1 MKKFVRHF
9 SRATVICLE
18 IAGVVSLV
26 VVLAWLGLLWR
37 LNQGPLSI
45 TPYLTTRFEQAF
57 DRDIE
62 GFKFKLGGAQLIWGG
77 RFQPFEIEMNQLAV
91 TRDDATP
98 VLAIKRLRVQLSK
111 RNLVF
116 GRIVPRV
123 IRLYGP
129 ALAVIRQEDGKF
141 ALNLGDED
149 DVPKPVVEEPL
160 PALPKPPQILP
171 SEESRQQL
179 VRGILDLL
187 RDRSGLGLLDGL
199 QEINISDAKVL
210 YEDRIMKVR
219 WMSRDADVA
228 VSRTSKGLAANAQM
242 SLDMGAN
249 ARASVRAEIKY
260 NWETRRTGALFAL
273 TGFNPAVL
281 AQESESLKVLSG
293 IDMPVTSSVT
303 LSLDPDFRPATARFV
318 MGGKNG
324 TFNALDLY
332 PEPLPVKNLFMQGS
346 LDAATGT
353 AEITQLKLDIGSDTD
368 AANGG
373 DTDAPKGNDAP
384 KKNPQAALTA
394 KVVTEEGGVR
404 VATVAGTLI
413 NTPMDDLHKYWPAAL
428 APDPRAW
435 VTTRLTAGIAHN
447 ATIAMVLAY
456 DANAEKKVS
465 VRELG
470 GDIDFTGIDVNYL
483 STMPPVLDVDGHAK
497 YDRTSFKMDLAGG
510 KLLDMKVGKSKVN
523 ITDLDKVGNS
533 GHCQIEVISNAEG
546 SLRSALKVIDS
557 KPLQFPEKL
566 GIKSAEVE
574 GKTKVD
580 LTLKFPIKKA
590 LTLPEIRIDAKADLN
605 DVKLKDI
612 VAGLDLTGGPMA
624 LDVNNDRLKV
634 KGKGALG
641 GMPATFDWL
650 KNFTPGADVSMT
662 VKADATLD
670 APGLAAFGVPA
681 VMGVSGRLPA
691 NIDYTLKSDKS
702 AVLVLQGDAKPF
714 GFKLD
719 IIDFAKPEGYD
730 GKIGLTLSLLAN
742 KVQKISG
749 LSLTG
754 AGLSMKGDIDFAD
767 DAKGGIE
774 VRKASLKEFNF
785 GDTSVAVEIESKG
798 GGYNIR
804 ATGRQVDASALFKEN
819 NKPGDDGDAAR
830 QTAPIRLNLSAGRMI
845 TGKDRGLDN
854 VRIVLVKNAWK
865 RIDQMELDAKSGK
878 GKITLRYLPVG
889 NAHTLKFEASDAG
902 TALAA
907 LGISKSIKGGSLVIN
922 GRPHPQGGARDMVGS
937 AALSNFKINDAPV
950 IAKLL
955 NAMSLVGIMQLMSND
970 GLAFKKARVD
980 FVWLDK
986 GQPQQP
992 QNVRLL
998 KLKDG
1003 KTFGSSLGLT
1013 FEGSIDNWK
1022 NTYNLEGTIVPA
1034 SGVSKFLNIIP
1045 IVGQILTAGGEGIFA
1060 ATYTIKGTKADPVV
1074 SVNPLAVLAPGILRK
1089 IFFE

>member
-1 MKKFVRHF
+1 MKKIVRHF

-18 IAGVVSLV
+18 IAGVISLV
-26 VVLAWLGLLWR
+26 LVMAWLGLLWR
-37 LNQGPLSI
+37 LSQGPLSI
-45 TPYLTTRFEQAF
+45 NPYLTTRIEQAF
-57 DRDIE
+57 DRDIN
-62 GFKFKLGGAQLIWGG
+62 GFNFKMGGAQLIWGG
-77 RFQPFEIEMNQLAV
+77 RFQPFEIEMENLAV

-141 ALNLGDED
+141 ALNLGDENET
-149 DVPKPVVEEPL
+149 PKPVVEEPL
-160 PALPKPPQILP
+160 PALPKPEAANPD
-171 SEESRQQL
+171 EKSRQEL
-179 VRGILDLL
+179 VRGMLDML
-187 RDRSGLGLLDGL
+187 RERSGLGMLDGL
-199 QEINISDAKVL
+199 GEINISDAKLL
-210 YEDRIMKVR
+210 YEDRIMQVR
-219 WMSRDADVA
+219 WMSRDADVM

-242 SLDMGAN
+242 SLDMGGD
-249 ARASVRAEIKY
+249 ARASLRAQIKY
-260 NWETRRTGALFAL
+260 NWQNRKTAAKFAL
-273 TGFNPAVL
+273 TGFNPAGL
-281 AQESESLKVLSG
+281 AQDSDALKILTG
-293 IDMPVTSSVT
+293 INMPLTSSVS
-303 LSLDPDFRPATARFV
+303 LSLDPEFRPATARFV
-318 MGGKNG
+318 VGGKNG
-324 TFNALDLY
+324 TVNVLDMY
-332 PEPLPVKNLFMQGS
+332 PEPLPVRNLFMQGS
-346 LDAATGT
+346 LDAATRT
-353 AEITQLKLDIGSDTD
+353 AEISQLKLDIGNNEDP
-368 AANGG
+368 A
-373 DTDAPKGNDAP
+373 
-384 KKNPQAALTA
+384 KKPQAVLNV
-394 KVVTEEGGVR
+394 KVATEDGGAH
-404 VATVAGTLI
+404 VATVAGTLV
-413 NTPMDDLHKYWPAAL
+413 NTPMDDLHKYWPATL
-428 APDPRAW
+428 APDPRDW
-435 VTTRLTAGIAHN
+435 VTKRLTKGTAQN

-456 DANAEKKVS
+456 DPAAEKKVT

-483 STMPPVLDVDGHAK
+483 PTMPPVLDVSGHAK
-497 YDRTSFKMDLAGG
+497 YDRTSFLMDLKGG

-523 ITDLDKVGNS
+523 ITDLDKIGNG

-546 SLRSALKVIDS
+546 ALKSALKVIDS
-557 KPLQFPEKL
+557 KPLEYPEKL
-566 GIKSAEVE
+566 GLKSAETE
-574 GKTKVD
+574 GRTKVD
-580 LTLKFPIKKA
+580 LTLKFPIKKS
-590 LTLPEIRIDAKADLN
+590 LTLPEIRIDAKADLD

-612 VAGLDLTGGPMA
+612 VAGLDLTGGPMQ

-650 KNFTPGADVSMT
+650 KNFTPGADVSMK
-662 VKADATLD
+662 VKADAVLD

-681 VMGVSGRLPA
+681 VMGVSGTLPA
-691 NIDYTLKSDKS
+691 KIDYTLKSDKS
-702 AVLVLQGDAKPF
+702 AVLELDGDAKPF
-714 GFKLD
+714 GFELD
-719 IIDFAKPEGYD
+719 IIDFAKPAGND
-730 GKIGLTLSLLAN
+730 GKIGLTLSLAAN
-742 KVQKISG
+742 KLKKISG

-767 DAKGGIE
+767 DGKGGVE
-774 VRKASLKEFNF
+774 VSRASLKEFNF
-785 GDTSVAVEIESKG
+785 GDTSVAVEIETKG

-819 NKPGDDGDAAR
+819 NKPGDDAEAAK
-830 QTAPIRLNLSAGRMI
+830 QAAPIRLNLSAARMI

-889 NAHTLKFEASDAG
+889 KSHSLKFEASDAG

-907 LGISKSIKGGSLVIN
+907 LGLSKSIKGGTLVIN
-922 GRPHPQGGARDMVGS
+922 GRPHPQGGSRDMVGS
-937 AALSNFKINDAPV
+937 AALNDFTLNDAPV

-955 NAMSLVGIMQLMSND
+955 NAMSLVGIMQLLSND
-970 GLAFKKARVD
+970 GLSFKKARVD

-1022 NTYNLEGTIVPA
+1022 NVYNLEGTIVPA

-1045 IVGQILTAGGEGIFA
+1045 IVGTILTAGGEGIFA
-1060 ATYTIKGTKADPVV
+1060 ATYTVKGTKADPVV
-1074 SVNPLAVLAPGILRK
+1074 SVNPLSALAPGILRK

>member
-1 MKKFVRHF
+1 MKKIVRHF

-18 IAGVVSLV
+18 IAGVLSLV
-26 VVLAWLGLLWR
+26 VVLAWLGILWR
-37 LNQGPLSI
+37 LSQGPLSI
-45 TPYLTTRFEQAF
+45 PSSLTTRIEQAF

-62 GFKFKLGGAQLIWGG
+62 GFKFKLGGAQLTWGG
-77 RFQPFEIEMNQLAV
+77 RFQPFEIEMDSLAV

-149 DVPKPVVEEPL
+149 EARKPVVEEPL
-160 PALPKPPQILP
+160 PALPKPPDAPGPDEQN
-171 SEESRQQL
+171 RQQL
-179 VRGILDLL
+179 VRGILELL
-187 RDRSGLGLLDGL
+187 RERAGLGLLDGL
-199 QEINISDAKVL
+199 QEVDITDAKLL

-242 SLDMGAN
+242 SLDMGGS
-249 ARASVRAEIKY
+249 ARASLRAEIKY

-273 TGFNPAVL
+273 AGFNPAGL
-281 AQESESLKVLSG
+281 AQDSDALQILTG
-293 IDMPVTSSVT
+293 INMPVTSSVS
-303 LSLDPDFRPATARFV
+303 LALDPEFRPATARFV

-324 TFNALDLY
+324 TVNVLGMY
-332 PEPLPVKNLFMQGS
+332 PEPLPVKNLFVQGS

-353 AEITQLKLDIGSDTD
+353 AEISQLKLDIGDNQD
-368 AANGG
+368 
-373 DTDAPKGNDAP
+373 P
-384 KKNPQAALTA
+384 KKNPQAALTV
-394 KVVTEEGGVR
+394 KVATEEGGAR

-413 NTPMDDLHKYWPAAL
+413 NTPMDDLHKYWPATL

-435 VTTRLTAGIAHN
+435 VTTRLTKGVAHN

-456 DANAEKKVS
+456 DAAAEKKVT

-483 STMPPVLDVDGHAK
+483 STMPPVLGVDGHAK
-497 YDRTSFKMDLAGG
+497 YDRTSFRMDLKGG
-510 KLLDMKVGKSKVN
+510 RLLDMKVGPSKVN
-523 ITDLDKVGNS
+523 ITDLDKIGN
-533 GHCQIEVISNAEG
+533 GGYCRIEVIANAEG
-546 SLRSALKVIDS
+546 ALKSALKVIDS
-557 KPLQFPEKL
+557 KPLEYPEKL
-566 GIKSAEVE
+566 GLKSAETE
-574 GKTKVD
+574 GKAKLD
-580 LTLKFPIKKA
+580 LTLKFPIKKS
-590 LTLPEIRIDAKADLN
+590 LTLNEIRIDAKADLD

-612 VAGLDLTGGPMA
+612 VAGLDLTGGPME

-634 KGKGALG
+634 KGKGLLG

-650 KNFTPGADVSMT
+650 KNFAPAAGVSMT
-662 VKADATLD
+662 VKAKATLD

-681 VMGVSGRLPA
+681 VMGVSGNLPA
-691 NIDYTLKSDKS
+691 DIDYTLKSDKS
-702 AVLVLQGDAKPF
+702 AVLVLNGDANPF

-719 IIDFAKPEGYD
+719 IIDFAKPAGND
-730 GKIGLTLSLLAN
+730 GRIGMTLALQGNRL
-742 KVQKISG
+742 QKISG

-754 AGLSMKGDIDFAD
+754 AGLSMKGDIDFAP
-767 DAKGGIE
+767 DAKGG
-774 VRKASLKEFNF
+774 VDVKKASLKEFNF
-785 GDTSVAVEIESKG
+785 GDTSVAVEIENKG
-798 GGYNIR
+798 GAYNIR

-819 NKPGDDGDAAR
+819 NQPGDDAEAAK
-830 QTAPIRLNLSAGRMI
+830 QTTPVRLNLSAGRMI

-878 GKITLRYLPVG
+878 GKVMLRYLPVG
-889 NAHTLKFEASDAG
+889 KAHTLKLEASDAG

-907 LGISKSIKGGSLVIN
+907 LGISRSIKGGSLVIN
-922 GRPHPQGGARDMVGS
+922 GRPHPQGGSRDMVGT

-955 NAMSLVGIMQLMSND
+955 NALSLVGILQLMSND

-986 GQPQQP
+986 GPPQQG
-992 QNVRLL
+992 QSVRLL

-1013 FEGSIDNWK
+1013 FEGTIDNWK
-1022 NTYNLEGTIVPA
+1022 NLYNLEGTIVPA

-1045 IVGQILTAGGEGIFA
+1045 IVGTILTAGGEGIFA
-1060 ATYTIKGTKADPVV
+1060 ATYTIKGTKAEPTV
-1074 SVNPLAVLAPGILRK
+1074 SVNPLSVLAPGILRK

>member
-37 LNQGPLSI
+37 LSQGPLVI
-45 TPYLTTRFEQAF
+45 NPYLTTRIEQAF
-57 DRDIE
+57 DRDID
-62 GFKFKLGGAQLIWGG
+62 GFKFKLGGAQMIWGG
-77 RFQPFEIEMNQLAV
+77 RFQPFEIEMEKLAV

-149 DVPKPVVEEPL
+149 ETPKPVVEEPL
-160 PALPKPPQILP
+160 PALPKPPEIKPDEQ
-171 SEESRQQL
+171 SRQQL

-187 RDRSGLGLLDGL
+187 RDRSGLGMLDGL
-199 QEINISDAKVL
+199 QEIAISDAKLL
-210 YEDRIMKVR
+210 YEDRIMQVR
-219 WMSRDADVA
+219 WMSRDADVSVA
-228 VSRTSKGLAANAQM
+228 RTSKGLAANAQM
-242 SLDMGAN
+242 SLDMGAA
-249 ARASVRAEIKY
+249 ARASVRTEIKY
-260 NWETRRTGALFAL
+260 NWESGKTGAMFAL
-273 TGFNPAVL
+273 TGFNPATL
-281 AQESESLKVLSG
+281 AQQSDSLKMLSG
-293 IDMPVTSSVT
+293 IDMPVTSSIS
-303 LSLDPDFRPATARFV
+303 LSLDPEFRPAQARFV
-318 MGGKNG
+318 IGGKNG
-324 TFNALDLY
+324 TFNVMDLY

-346 LDAATGT
+346 MDAATGT
-353 AEITQLKLDIGSDTD
+353 AEITQLKLDIGAPD
-368 AANGG
+368 AAPVEGE
-373 DTDAPKGNDAP
+373 
-384 KKNPQAALTA
+384 KKKEAAINPQAALTV
-394 KVVTEEGGVR
+394 KVATEEGGVR

-413 NTPMDDLHKYWPAAL
+413 NTPMDDLHKYWPATL

-435 VTTRLTAGIAHN
+435 VTTRLTKGIAQN

-465 VRELG
+465 VRSLG
-470 GDIDFTGIDVNYL
+470 GDIDFTDIDVNYL
-483 STMPPVLDVDGHAK
+483 NTMPPVLDVSGHVK
-497 YDRTSFKMDLAGG
+497 YDRTSFKMDLLGG

-523 ITDLDKVGNS
+523 ITDLDKIGN
-533 GHCQIEVISNAEG
+533 GGYCQIEVISNAEG
-546 SLRSALKVIDS
+546 ALKSALKVIDS
-557 KPLQFPEKL
+557 KPLEYPAKL

-580 LTLKFPIKKA
+580 LTLKFPIKKS
-590 LTLPEIRIDAKADLN
+590 LTLPEIRIDAKADLD
-605 DVKLKDI
+605 DVRLKDL

-650 KNFTPGADVSMT
+650 KNFTPGAAVSMT
-662 VKADATLD
+662 VKAKATLD

-681 VMGVSGRLPA
+681 MMGVSGTLPA
-691 NIDYTLKSDKS
+691 DIDYTLKSDKS
-702 AVLVLQGDAKPF
+702 ALLVLNGDAKPF

-719 IIDFAKPEGYD
+719 IIDFAKPAGND
-730 GKIGLTLSLLAN
+730 GKVDLTLALQGNQL
-742 KVQKISG
+742 QKISG
-749 LSLTG
+749 LTLAG
-754 AGLSMKGDIDFAD
+754 AGLSIKGDIDFAP
-767 DAKGGIE
+767 DAKGGVD

-785 GDTSVAVEIESKG
+785 GDTSVAVEIENKG

-819 NKPGDDGDAAR
+819 NKPGDDREAAK
-830 QTAPIRLNLSAGRMI
+830 QTAPIRLNLSAARMI

-865 RIDQMELDAKSGK
+865 RIDQLELDAKSGK
-878 GKITLRYLPVG
+878 GKVMLRYLPVG
-889 NAHTLKFEASDAG
+889 KAHTLKFEASDAG
-902 TALAA
+902 NVLAA
-907 LGISKSIKGGSLVIN
+907 LGLSKSIKGGSLIIN
-922 GRPHPQGGARDMVGS
+922 GRPHPQGGSRDMVGS
-937 AALSNFKINDAPV
+937 AALSDFKINDAPV

-992 QNVRLL
+992 NNVRLL

-1013 FEGSIDNWK
+1013 FEGSIDNWA
-1022 NTYNLEGTIVPA
+1022 NLYNLEGTIVPA

-1045 IVGQILTAGGEGIFA
+1045 IVGTILTAGGEGIFA

-1074 SVNPLAVLAPGILRK
+1074 SVNPLAALAPGISRK

>member
-1 MKKFVRHF
+1 MKKIVRHF

-26 VVLAWLGLLWR
+26 LVLAWLGLLWR
-37 LNQGPLSI
+37 LSQGPLTI
-45 TPYLTTRFEQAF
+45 TPYLTTRIEQAF

-62 GFKFKLGGAQLIWGG
+62 GFKFKLGGAQMIWGG
-77 RFQPFEIEMNQLAV
+77 RFQPFEIEMDKLAV

-149 DVPKPVVEEPL
+149 EVPKPIVEEPL
-160 PALPKPPQILP
+160 PALPKPPEILP
-171 SEESRQQL
+171 SQESRQQL

-187 RDRSGLGLLDGL
+187 RERSGLGMLDGL
-199 QEINISDAKVL
+199 QEINISDAKLL
-210 YEDRIMKVR
+210 YEDRIMQVR

-242 SLDMGAN
+242 SLDMGGN

-260 NWETRRTGALFAL
+260 NWQTRRTGALFAL
-273 TGFNPAVL
+273 TGFNPAGL
-281 AQESESLKVLSG
+281 AQESESLKILTG
-293 IDMPVTSSVT
+293 INMPVTSSVT
-303 LSLDPDFRPATARFV
+303 LSLDPDFRPSTARFV
-318 MGGKNG
+318 IGGKNG
-324 TFNALDLY
+324 TFNAMDLY

-346 LDAATGT
+346 FDAATGT
-353 AEITQLKLDIGSDTD
+353 GDITQLKLDIG
-368 AANGG
+368 
-373 DTDAPKGNDAP
+373 NDADP

-435 VTTRLTAGIAHN
+435 VTTRLTKGIAHN

-456 DANAEKKVS
+456 DANAEKKVA
-465 VRELG
+465 VRSLG
-470 GDIDFTGIDVNYL
+470 GEIDFTGIDVNYL
-483 STMPPVLDVDGHAK
+483 NTMPPVLDVDGHAV
-497 YDRTSFKMDLAGG
+497 YDRTSFKMDLTGG

-523 ITDLDKVGNS
+523 ITDLDKIGNG
-533 GHCQIEVISNAEG
+533 GHSQIEVISNAEG
-546 SLRSALKVIDS
+546 ALKSALKVIDS
-557 KPLQFPEKL
+557 KPLEYPEKL

-580 LTLKFPIKKA
+580 LTLKFPIKKS

-612 VAGLDLTGGPMA
+612 VAGLDLTGGPME

-634 KGKGALG
+634 KGKGELG

-650 KNFTPGADVSMT
+650 KNFTPGAAVSMT
-662 VKADATLD
+662 VKAKATLD

-681 VMGVSGRLPA
+681 VMGVSGHLPA
-691 NIDYTLKSDKS
+691 DIDYTLKSDKS
-702 AVLVLQGDAKPF
+702 AVLVLDGDAKPF

-719 IIDFAKPEGYD
+719 IIDFAKPEGND
-730 GKIGLTLSLLAN
+730 GKIGLTLSLAAG
-742 KVQKISG
+742 KVRKISG

-754 AGLSMKGDIDFAD
+754 AGLSMKGDIDFGD
-767 DAKGGIE
+767 DGKGAVE
-774 VRKASLKEFNF
+774 VTKASLREFNF

-804 ATGRQVDASALFKEN
+804 ATGRQIDASALFKEN
-819 NKPGDDGDAAR
+819 NKPGDDAEAAR
-830 QTAPIRLNLSAGRMI
+830 QTAPIRLNLSAARMI

-865 RIDQMELDAKSGK
+865 RIDQLELDAKSGK
-878 GKITLRYLPVG
+878 GKITLRYLPAG
-889 NAHTLKFEASDAG
+889 KAHTLSFEASDAG

-907 LGISKSIKGGSLVIN
+907 LGLTKSIKGGSLIIN
-922 GRPHPQGGARDMVGS
+922 GRPHPQGGSRDMVGS
-937 AALSNFKINDAPV
+937 ASLNNFKINDAPV

-955 NAMSLVGIMQLMSND
+955 NALSLVGIMQLMSND

-1022 NTYNLEGTIVPA
+1022 NVYNLEGTIVPA

-1045 IVGQILTAGGEGIFA
+1045 IVGTILTAGGEGIFA

-1074 SVNPLAVLAPGILRK
+1074 SVNPLAALAPGILRK